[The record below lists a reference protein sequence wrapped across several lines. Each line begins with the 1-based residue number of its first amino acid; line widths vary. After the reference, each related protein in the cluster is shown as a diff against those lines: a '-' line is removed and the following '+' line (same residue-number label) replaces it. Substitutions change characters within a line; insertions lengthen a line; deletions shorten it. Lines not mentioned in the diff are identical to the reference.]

1 MSKSTT
7 ILNFFKRK
15 NLNNSEVIVD
25 DARLP
30 TPSIDVPVSENLQ
43 REVRNVTIDERT
55 GFVRDPGM
63 CKQIWEYDANE
74 QDEIQRAY
82 IKLGPYQPKL
92 DEYKKIKFG
101 RHSRK
106 FKHSWFAIEEFSPWL
121 EYSPSKDAAFCLPCF
136 LFDKPTGNSRSH
148 VFTKDGFR
156 NLKKVNDGNN
166 FSFLNH
172 MGKEPNSF
180 HRASKQAMTD
190 LMNQS

>member
-15 NLNNSEVIVD
+15 NLNNSEVIAD

-30 TPSIDVPVSENLQ
+30 TPSVDVPISENLQ
-43 REVRNVTIDERT
+43 TEVPNVTIDESI
-55 GFVRDPGM
+55 GFVCDPGM
-63 CKQIWEYDANE
+63 RKKIWEYDANE
-74 QDEIQRAY
+74 WDEIRRAY

-92 DEYKKIKFG
+92 DEYKKTKFE

-136 LFDKPTGNSRSH
+136 LFDKPTGNSKSH
-148 VFTKDGFR
+148 VFTKDGF
-156 NLKKVNDGNN
+156 
-166 FSFLNH
+166 
-172 MGKEPNSF
+172 
-180 HRASKQAMTD
+180 
-190 LMNQS
+190 